1 MAKLLDQTFY
11 LKLCISRDVHSEFM
25 RKSLGKTH
33 YETVFGDHSNF
44 NSYSCSHSSSL
55 DSYSSSNNIMSV
67 FEFCLLCDATP
78 LPIPGSPQKRT
89 SRKGNSDASK
99 KTFSSLLTELN
110 EYSVN
115 GVHAED
121 FGSHSSHGSPP
132 KSDYAAPI
140 DKKTNFDGMIRLEKI
155 EKLENSRNTSDDLGV
170 FPPNILINIG
180 SASTRVDESAFLNI
194 PLDQCISSSLSSPTV
209 AGSSSI
215 SRSAS
220 QEQPDHTQ
228 IIRDASNESMND
240 SSVMT
245 ELLPSRS
252 SLKEESN
259 PIPSIGLR
267 HPIKA
272 KRNPKIER
280 MISDAATKARAGSP
294 RNALALTRSTSGQH
308 SASFYDSSVQFPLSY
323 STEGIAACNKLPSG
337 KPKPFLS
344 LFPLNAN
351 QFKRSTSS
359 TTPIKSLNSPSNRLT
374 NEDLIS
380 NRKLMARKMR
390 EVSFIKLVPPSSS
403 ISNYIFLFVSFDSF
417 ALRKL
422 LEIENLSLESPLFL
436 SGSSFLSAA
445 AVVCLALPLCV
456 FSSIQSLRSSSI
468 HKFLYSFGS
477 FLSVARTISF
487 NSNLLVRDD
496 ERKFFQFAL
505 FHLFR

>member
-1 MAKLLDQTFY
+1 
-11 LKLCISRDVHSEFM
+11 
-25 RKSLGKTH
+25 
-33 YETVFGDHSNF
+33 
-44 NSYSCSHSSSL
+44 
-55 DSYSSSNNIMSV
+55 MSV

-89 SRKGNSDASK
+89 SRKGNSDTSK

-220 QEQPDHTQ
+220 QEQQDHTQ

-252 SLKEESN
+252 SLREESN

-323 STEGIAACNKLPSG
+323 STEGIAACNKLPGG

-359 TTPIKSLNSPSNRLT
+359 TTPIKALNSPTNRLT

-390 EVSFIKLVPPSSS
+390 EVSFINLVLPPLRYLITSFYSFHLIVLRCSKLKPC
-403 ISNYIFLFVSFDSF
+403 L
-417 ALRKL
+417 
-422 LEIENLSLESPLFL
+422 LSLSCFSLDLP
-436 SGSSFLSAA
+436 
-445 AVVCLALPLCV
+445 AVVCLALRLCV
-456 FSSIQSLRSSSI
+456 FSSVQSLRSSSI

-477 FLSVARTISF
+477 FLSVAPTISF
-487 NSNLLVRDD
+487 YSNLLVRDD